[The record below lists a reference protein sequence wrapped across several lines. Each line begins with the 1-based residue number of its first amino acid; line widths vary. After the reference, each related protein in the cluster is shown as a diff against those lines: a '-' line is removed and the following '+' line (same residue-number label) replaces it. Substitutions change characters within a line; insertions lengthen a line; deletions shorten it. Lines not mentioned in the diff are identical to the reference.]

1 MLTRRILVTCRR
13 CFPMLYKPFRKFAVT
28 HFVEHV
34 ERIDQQAFMVGR
46 WIGDRVDVG
55 GISDIIS
62 AFKTQRRVDAN
73 GARIEDRS

>member
-1 MLTRRILVTCRR
+1 MRYEALREV
-13 CFPMLYKPFRKFAVT
+13 AVT
-28 HFVEHV
+28 HFVEYV
-34 ERIDQQAFMVGR
+34 ERVDQQALVPCR